1 MENFITDLYRLA
13 EFCEYRS
20 LKGEMIRDRLV
31 VGLRNDNFSE
41 ELQMNSDL
49 TLEQP
54 LTLEFYRSDKADK
67 GTEISALRRFLGMLN
82 QMGKYLPNLAQTSK
96 PLRDLLSR
104 HTACMLDSAQKN
116 ATKTIKR
123 QLVATPALAI
133 YDPQLQTKVIAA
145 ASSYGIRAVMVQK
158 HQEGIWKPVA
168 FITRALS
175 STEQKYAQIE
185 KEALATI
192 RLFDRENVSWHCETC

>member
-1 MENFITDLYRLA
+1 M
-13 EFCEYRS
+13 
-20 LKGEMIRDRLV
+20 V
-31 VGLRNDNFSE
+31 
-41 ELQMNSDL
+41 
-49 TLEQP
+49 
-54 LTLEFYRSDKADK
+54 
-67 GTEISALRRFLGMLN
+67 N
-82 QMGKYLPNLAQTSK
+82 QTGKYLPNLAQTSK